1 MVVYTIWQCLHCGT
15 TILMGPLDCS
25 SDQKVYPPWGQWWP
39 SPRNTVAC
47 CGEPNINRVRTT
59 DDFNPTIELTDEKEA
74 EPKRFDRVEL
84 VLQDME
90 AR

>member
-1 MVVYTIWQCLHCGT
+1 
-15 TILMGPLDCS
+15 
-25 SDQKVYPPWGQWWP
+25 
-39 SPRNTVAC
+39 
-47 CGEPNINRVRTT
+47 VRTT